1 MRGLKAFAFAMCAG
15 VAIATMPAGPAAAE
29 TLTMWTM
36 GQDQAAW
43 VDWLNRATKEFEA
56 SNPGSKVEITF
67 YDKSALRVA
76 LRTALPAG
84 QGPDIFYT
92 EPDQKEFSE
101 NGFLMPLNDMVD
113 WNNIESWA
121 PDAWSTDGK
130 VWGLPLSFFTNEL
143 YYNADLMA
151 ELGVTIPENGLINQ
165 SEFFDILKKAKAA
178 NMEPLV
184 VGAADRPFTG
194 TYLTYEMLLKK
205 LGPDDYRKLL
215 TGTLSY
221 ADPRV
226 VDVMKYVKQVIDM
239 GAYPKSLATMTL
251 TDSYA
256 FFYNHR
262 GLLFPQGTWYTQRAF
277 VSPDKG
283 GQPQGFKV
291 GVMSFPTVDGGA
303 CDTCKTLAIG
313 GGYAVN
319 ADTKNAGLIKA
330 YFSKMATPEM
340 GTLWTVTNYNQSVI
354 KSDTS
359 KVTGPYADYFTK
371 LGKIREGSEYF
382 SGIPLT
388 YLDGQC
394 RETYVQVMN
403 VGFPAGL
410 ISVDDAISQM
420 NAACFKG

>member
-1 MRGLKAFAFAMCAG
+1 MRGLKAFSFAMCAG
-15 VAIATMPAGPAAAE
+15 VTLATAPVDLAGAE

-36 GQDQAAW
+36 GEDQAAW

-92 EPDQKEFSE
+92 EPDQKEFPE

-121 PDAWSTDGK
+121 PGAWSTDGK
-130 VWGLPLSFFTNEL
+130 AWGLPLSFFTNEL
-143 YYNADLMA
+143 YYNVDLMA
-151 ELGVTIPENGLINQ
+151 ELGVIIPENGLISQ
-165 SEFFDILKKAKAA
+165 SEFLDILKKAKAA

-205 LGPDDYRKLL
+205 LGPDDYGKLL

-226 VDVMKYVKQVIDM
+226 VEVMEYVKQIIDM
-239 GAYPKSLATMTL
+239 GAYPGSLATMTL

-256 FFYNHR
+256 FFYNRR

-283 GQPQGFKV
+283 GQPEGFKV

-319 ADTKNAGLIKA
+319 ADTKNAELIKA
-330 YFSKMATPEM
+330 YFSKMVTPEM

-371 LGKIREGSEYF
+371 LGKIREGSKYF

-410 ISVDDAISQM
+410 IGVEDAISQI
-420 NAACFKG
+420 NQACYKG